1 MRASKLASAVVGL
14 SIGAV
19 ACSSGA
25 PAAIFVA
32 QPSPT
37 GTSANDEKLDKELL
51 GPNPPQAPQLSAP
64 VQNSTIQIDGMTRS
78 YVAFVPKDLPKNA
91 PLLLAFHGTGMNG
104 ELMRAYTGYEFDKLA
119 DSKKFVVVYPSGY
132 GRHWNDC
139 RKDAKYPA
147 RTENIN
153 NVEFVR
159 EIIDKYRE
167 SRDIDPKRIFAM
179 GYSNGGHMTYRLAS
193 AMPGQIKA
201 LSAVAANF
209 PGPSNNV
216 CPAIKSPMPM
226 LMITGTKDPL
236 DPYNGGDVVVAGT
249 SYGKV
254 LSSSDTAAHFAKLND
269 NTAAPQDTTLP
280 HQADSGST
288 SVAVRNYAEPGKPPV
303 TQYTVNNGGHVVPN
317 QVFEAPSQLG
327 PTTQDLDAPPVIWDF
342 FMKNSG

>member
-1 MRASKLASAVVGL
+1 MRASKLAVAVVGL
-14 SIGAV
+14 SIGAA

-25 PAAIFVA
+25 PAAMFAA

-37 GTSANDEKLDKELL
+37 GTSADDAKLDRELL
-51 GPNPPQAPQLSAP
+51 GPNPPQAPRLSAP
-64 VQNSTIQIDGMTRS
+64 VQNLTVKVGGMTRS
-78 YVAFVPKDLPKNA
+78 YVAFVPKDVPKNA

-119 DSKKFVVVYPSGY
+119 DSNKFVVVYPNGY

-147 RTENIN
+147 RTEDIDD
-153 NVEFVR
+153 VGFVR
-159 EIIDKYRE
+159 AIIDKYRA
-167 SRDIDPKRIFAM
+167 SNDIDPNRIFAM

-201 LSAVAANF
+201 ISPVAANF
-209 PGPSNNV
+209 PAPGNNI

-236 DPYNGGDVVVAGT
+236 DPYNGGDVVVTGT

-254 LSSSDTAAHFAKLND
+254 LSSPDTAAHFAELND
-269 NTAAPQDTTLP
+269 NTATPQETKLP
-280 HQADSGST
+280 HHADSGST
-288 SVAVRNYAEPGKPPV
+288 SVSVRSYARPGKPPV
-303 TQYTVNNGGHVVPN
+303 TQYTVDNGGHVVPN
-317 QVFEAPSQLG
+317 HVFEAPSQLG
-327 PTTQDLDAPPVIWDF
+327 PTTHDLDAPPVIWDF
-342 FMKNSG
+342 FMKNSS